1 MQQQSGPFKKA
12 AAEELAKRRIVKAR
26 RSGSASAAATDVPTG
41 PAAPVSKPAPASATG
56 ATGATGVFS
65 WTQPVVSA
73 EKGAAKDDEVAKETV
88 EVTIK
93 KSDTDAPEAKKD
105 DEKKDDSPA
114 KKPALP
120 GLYARFSCSEQLVLR
135 TRQQR
140 CCSSRAAVQWSCC
153 F

>member
-26 RSGSASAAATDVPTG
+26 RSGSASAAAPDVPTG
-41 PAAPVSKPAPASATG
+41 PAAPVSKPAPAS

-73 EKGAAKDDEVAKETV
+73 EKGAAKDDEVAKATV

-93 KSDTDAPEAKKD
+93 KSDTDASEAKKD
-105 DEKKDDSPA
+105 DEKKDDSLA

-135 TRQQR
+135 TRPQR
-140 CCSSRAAVQWSCC
+140 CCSSRAGVQWS
-153 F
+153 